1 TWAALDNREVAA
13 SCTLCHTN
21 TAKCD
26 TCHTRHTFSTV
37 GARKPQA
44 CATCHNGVDH
54 DEYEQYMY
62 SKHGTQYQTLGQDWN
77 WNARLA
83 DALDEGNYTA
93 PTCQLCHFEYK
104 GKFSHNVTQKVRWGF
119 LPTPD
124 IANNLDDPWFE
135 KRKLAWQATCS
146 MCHSPRFAKTYLDFM
161 DKGIKQGT
169 ARVEQTRKVVQKL
182 YDDGLLVGQKTNRP
196 APPKPIE
203 DSAGGFNS
211 LFFSNGNNPTT
222 VDIRFARMWEQHV
235 ADYMKGLEHVNPGG
249 WAYSAG
255 WSDLMQDQIYIN
267 EQNTKLR
274 ERAKLEQR
282 LQELEDQVSSTS
294 SGTADSDAGGG
305 E

>member
-93 PTCQLCHFEYK
+93 PTCQLCQFEYK

-169 ARVEQTRKVVQKL
+169 ARVEQTRKWCRSSMMTACWWARRPTVRRHR
-182 YDDGLLVGQKTNRP
+182 NRSRTAQAASTRFSSP
-196 APPKPIE
+196 TATTRPRST
-203 DSAGGFNS
+203 SALPVCG
-211 LFFSNGNNPTT
+211 
-222 VDIRFARMWEQHV
+222 
-235 ADYMKGLEHVNPGG
+235 
-249 WAYSAG
+249 
-255 WSDLMQDQIYIN
+255 
-267 EQNTKLR
+267 
-274 ERAKLEQR
+274 
-282 LQELEDQVSSTS
+282 SST
-294 SGTADSDAGGG
+294 
-305 E
+305 

>member
-1 TWAALDNREVAA
+1 RRSSDLCHVRQFAEAESEKDTQKWPQDQWDQGHPSHSVDWLANVNLATWAALDNREVAA

-37 GARKPQA
+37 EARKPQA

-83 DALDEGNYTA
+83 DALDDRNYPA

-104 GKFSHNVTQKVRWGF
+104 GKFAHNVTQKVRWGF

-146 MCHSPRFAKTYLDFM
+146 
-161 DKGIKQGT
+161 
-169 ARVEQTRKVVQKL
+169 V
-182 YDDGLLVGQKTNRP
+182 
-196 APPKPIE
+196 
-203 DSAGGFNS
+203 
-211 LFFSNGNNPTT
+211 
-222 VDIRFARMWEQHV
+222 
-235 ADYMKGLEHVNPGG
+235 
-249 WAYSAG
+249 
-255 WSDLMQDQIYIN
+255 
-267 EQNTKLR
+267 
-274 ERAKLEQR
+274 
-282 LQELEDQVSSTS
+282 
-294 SGTADSDAGGG
+294 
-305 E
+305 